1 MRYPGV
7 PLFQDKQVRHART
20 QGLVQAGAAA
30 FMAAQ
35 ALADLHLMDT
45 RLNRQN
51 WIAIGQGFWLVW
63 SISLTV
69 ERARGF

>member
-1 MRYPGV
+1 V
-7 PLFQDKQVRHART
+7 HHART
-20 QGLVQAGAAA
+20 QGLVQAAAA
-30 FMAAQ
+30 DFMAAQ

-51 WIAIGQGFWLVW
+51 WIAIGQGFWLVR

-69 ERARGF
+69 ARALVF